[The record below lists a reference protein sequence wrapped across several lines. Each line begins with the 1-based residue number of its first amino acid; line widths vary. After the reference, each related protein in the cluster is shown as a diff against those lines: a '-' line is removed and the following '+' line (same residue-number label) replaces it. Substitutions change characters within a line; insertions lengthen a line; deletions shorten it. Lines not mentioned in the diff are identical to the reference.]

1 MRPLYVWV
9 CGGLVRNVD
18 VLVYVQDI
26 CLPLINDE
34 RWEPDTLFL
43 VFEED
48 FRFAADDDPEPQL
61 MKAGRLQE
69 VVGEIEVDDT
79 ERVLL
84 DANNKE
90 P

>member
-1 MRPLYVWV
+1 MRLLYVWV
-9 CGGLVRNVD
+9 GGGLVRNVA

-48 FRFAADDDPEPQL
+48 FRFAADDDPETQL